1 MVNWLKYLQDQF
13 EPTGT
18 VIALLII
25 VFGGMQAIG
34 EFMEF
39 MGKTAPEI
47 LKIRKRFARKKKER
61 EDMKKLVESIQQ
73 FQEMSTTLSN
83 VQTLL
88 ANVDA
93 HYSADNIAMRNKWIE
108 EVNDRLSS
116 AEEAQRASDEKM
128 QKVTEM
134 LARNNEDTLALL
146 IDSKRN
152 TIIEF
157 AALVIDESKPVTRE
171 QFHRVFKLHKEYEEI
186 IERNGLTNG
195 EVDIAIR
202 IIRESYE
209 KHLRNCSF
217 VEDIRGY
224 NV

>member
-1 MVNWLKYLQDQF
+1 MVAWLKYLQEVSSPSDM
-13 EPTGT
+13 T
-18 VIALLII
+18 VILLFIL
-25 VFGGMQAIG
+25 FFGMQVIG
-34 EFMEF
+34 ELLEF
-39 MGKTAPEI
+39 MGKTVPEV
-47 LKIRKRFARKKKER
+47 LKIRKWFARRKKER
-61 EDMKKLVESIQQ
+61 DNLKKLAELIPQ
-73 FQEMSTTLSN
+73 FEGMSTTMSS
-83 VQTLL
+83 VKDLL

-116 AEEAQRASDEKM
+116 AEKAQRASEERM
-128 QKVTEM
+128 EKVTKM

-171 QFHRVFKLHKEYEEI
+171 QFHRVFKLHKEYEDI
-186 IERNGLTNG
+186 IDRNDLTNG

>member
-1 MVNWLKYLQDQF
+1 MVNWLKYLQEQF

-61 EDMKKLVESIQQ
+61 EDMKKLAELVPQL
-73 FQEMSTTLSN
+73 QEMSTTLSD

-93 HYSADNIAMRNKWIE
+93 HYSADNIAMRDKWIE

-157 AALVIDESKPVTRE
+157 AALVIDEGKPVTRE

>member
-39 MGKTAPEI
+39 MGETAPEI

-61 EDMKKLVESIQQ
+61 EDMKKLVESIPQ

-186 IERNGLTNG
+186 IKRNGLTNG

>member
-1 MVNWLKYLQDQF
+1 MVNWLKYLQEQF

-61 EDMKKLVESIQQ
+61 EDMKKLVESIPQ
-73 FQEMSTTLSN
+73 FQEMSTTLSD
-83 VQTLL
+83 VQALL

-116 AEEAQRASDEKM
+116 AEKAQRASEEKM
-128 QKVTEM
+128 EKVTQM

-157 AALVIDESKPVTRE
+157 AALVIDEGKPVTRE

-209 KHLRNCSF
+209 KHLRSCSF

>member
-1 MVNWLKYLQDQF
+1 MVNWLKYLQEVFD
-13 EPTGT
+13 PSDTIIT
-18 VIALLII
+18 LLII
-25 VFGGMQAIG
+25 IFLGMQVVG
-34 EFMEF
+34 ETLEF
-39 MGKTAPEI
+39 IGKTAPEC

-61 EDMKKLVESIQQ
+61 E
-73 FQEMSTTLSN
+73 EMSATLSN

-93 HYSADNIAMRNKWIE
+93 RYSADNIAMRNKWIE

-116 AEEAQRASDEKM
+116 AEKAQRASDENIEKIS
-128 QKVTEM
+128 QM
-134 LARNNEDTLALL
+134 LVRNNEDTLALL

-152 TIIEF
+152 MIIDF

-171 QFHRVFKLHKEYEEI
+171 QFHRVFKIHKEYEDI
-186 IERNGLTNG
+186 IQRNNKTNG

-209 KHLRNCSF
+209 THLRNRTF

-224 NV
+224 NI

>member
-13 EPTGT
+13 EPTGAM
-18 VIALLII
+18 VALLII

-47 LKIRKRFARKKKER
+47 LKIRKRFARKKKEQ
-61 EDMKKLVESIQQ
+61 EDMKKLAELVPQ
-73 FQEMSTTLSN
+73 FQEMSTTLSD

-93 HYSADNIAMRNKWIE
+93 HYSADNIAMRDKWIE
-108 EVNDRLSS
+108 EVNNRLSS
-116 AEEAQRASDEKM
+116 AEEAQRASDERM

>member
-1 MVNWLKYLQDQF
+1 MVNWLKYLQEQF

-61 EDMKKLVESIQQ
+61 EDMKRLVESIPQ
-73 FQEMSTTLSN
+73 FQEMSTTLSS

-108 EVNDRLSS
+108 EVNNRLSS
-116 AEEAQRASDEKM
+116 AEEAQRASDERM